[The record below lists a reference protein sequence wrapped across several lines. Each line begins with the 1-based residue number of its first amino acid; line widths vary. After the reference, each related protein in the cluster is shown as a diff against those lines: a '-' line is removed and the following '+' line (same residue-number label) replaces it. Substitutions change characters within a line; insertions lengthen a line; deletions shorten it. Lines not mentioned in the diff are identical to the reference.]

1 MASSVCNRHSI
12 QNPEGNGITG
22 LQIIYLFSY
31 IFWSNP
37 SDTETAS
44 SVPPEASQS
53 EDSFLTFHQ
62 RLFHQQIFFFAASH
76 FLWLSCLFQQILV
89 SFKSNVNEKG
99 NWVFLTIR
107 YQKQQACSFSQ
118 ALRGPSSSAHTR
130 TSEAESGRTEA
141 NDQETPHLCTS
152 SLTPTTAL
160 FHTHAGRLESGS
172 ERLLPAAVLC
182 GVYIISRYLCRF
194 SPGTLDSS
202 HKTRMLD

>member
-53 EDSFLTFHQ
+53 EDSFLTFHR

-76 FLWLSCLFQQILV
+76 FLWLACLFQQILV

-99 NWVFLTIR
+99 NSVFDH
-107 YQKQQACSFSQ
+107 KV
-118 ALRGPSSSAHTR
+118 
-130 TSEAESGRTEA
+130 SEAASLQLLPGTERPK
-141 NDQETPHLCTS
+141 QLCTHQDIWTWERQS
-152 SLTPTTAL
+152 RSKRPRDTSPVHLQPHTYNSTISYPCREVRRWQWEIAACGRSVCSLHNIPV
-160 FHTHAGRLESGS
+160 
-172 ERLLPAAVLC
+172 PV
-182 GVYIISRYLCRF
+182 
-194 SPGTLDSS
+194 
-202 HKTRMLD
+202 

>member
-76 FLWLSCLFQQILV
+76 FLWLACLFQQILV

-99 NWVFLTIR
+99 NSVFDH
-107 YQKQQACSFSQ
+107 KQASPRHWEAQA
-118 ALRGPSSSAHTR
+118 ALHTR
-130 TSEAESGRTEA
+130 TSEAESGRAEA
-141 NDQETPHLCTS
+141 NDQETPHLCTY

-160 FHTHAGRLESGS
+160 FHTHAGRLEGGS
-172 ERLLPAAVLC
+172 ERFAAC
-182 GVYIISRYLCRF
+182 GRSVCSLHNI
-194 SPGTLDSS
+194 PVPV
-202 HKTRMLD
+202 

>member
-37 SDTETAS
+37 SNTETAS

-76 FLWLSCLFQQILV
+76 FLWLACLFQQILV

-99 NWVFLTIR
+99 NSVFDH
-107 YQKQQACSFSQ
+107 KV
-118 ALRGPSSSAHTR
+118 
-130 TSEAESGRTEA
+130 SEAASLQLLPGTERPK
-141 NDQETPHLCTS
+141 QLCTPGHLKLRAAEPKQTTKRH
-152 SLTPTTAL
+152 LTCAPTA
-160 FHTHAGRLESGS
+160 
-172 ERLLPAAVLC
+172 
-182 GVYIISRYLCRF
+182 
-194 SPGTLDSS
+194 S
-202 HKTRMLD
+202 HLQQHYFIPMQGG